1 MKQDK
6 FLRKLK
12 PDDHPKMR
20 ATKDC
25 SMNKPSRPVYSRGLP
40 LRSPWGRGG
49 VFVLLA
55 SLFISLIIFLFPA
68 HSSAFTKKSS
78 KVLPTLQ
85 LSVGFEDD
93 SRVNYWT
100 RVQVVLGNKGSNF
113 SGVLS
118 VTTYSGPSRQ
128 FVPSSTLSW
137 GYQSPVVLPHG
148 VQKHINFN
156 IPFYETPAEPQ
167 GIIATLSDDKGKV
180 VTTQTATPFILHS
193 DSLLI
198 GILSDYTAESPEFSS
213 LSKVAL
219 PDPERS
225 VELATLNASTMPD
238 VAEVLDNF
246 DVIVLDNF
254 PMSTLNHA
262 QLNALQTWINRGG
275 SFIVIGG
282 PDWQRTLDALP
293 PQLLPVNVQG
303 TGMLPP
309 ATRVLPIG
317 SPTIAETGQTAASD
331 SLPQSISISTAT
343 LPANNDMRRQTFSNF
358 ETVLGT
364 ASNPL
369 IVQAHQG
376 QGIVCYVAF
385 DPAVAPLTN
394 WIGTIALW
402 KGLLLRTLGDQS
414 LLPASAPTYSGGPG
428 QSILRGGLFQILQPG
443 TPFPAWILLI
453 LLLGYIIVLGPIRF
467 FYVLLTSKGDRRKRA
482 YWNWRIIGSSIIVFS
497 FLTYSF
503 VYLQK
508 RPVINSISVIQ
519 LNQGSNTT
527 HITNFYSTF
536 IPDNGNI
543 LIHVP
548 AKSLTQ
554 PITNTFLQSDAG
566 IPDVDQNDSIGVG
579 QNETNINIP
588 NASPWTFH
596 RFVSETDQ
604 KLQGSLSSSLV
615 LYNGT
620 LTGTV
625 TNTLGT
631 DVNDVYILLN
641 HSFSYIGNLPAQQ
654 TRHIASSLNSSAMNS
669 GSTLAD
675 QIAESNRLP
684 VPFFPFAH
692 GSQPKNDFQLH
703 LAILSALSGEGM
715 NYIPCGGPCSSNAI
729 AGKHS
734 IIAPLSGR
742 SKLIPFDG
750 NDPLLLTG
758 SQATLIGWANNRIDT
773 TSNVTVNGASAS
785 GTFEDFI
792 QAPLNIDLSQSSSIP
807 PGLVYGQVIN
817 AQGNE
822 EQMISPGIYTINTG
836 SITFEFALPTGG
848 ISQVNN
854 LRISLPK
861 IMQLTGINQVSA
873 RLYNWNTHS
882 WDVIT
887 INQNSFTTTNS
898 KAYTSSDGRV
908 LLQVINQNASQG
920 ILYFGRPSLSL
931 NDAVN

>member
-1 MKQDK
+1 
-6 FLRKLK
+6 
-12 PDDHPKMR
+12 
-20 ATKDC
+20 
-25 SMNKPSRPVYSRGLP
+25 
-40 LRSPWGRGG
+40 
-49 VFVLLA
+49 
-55 SLFISLIIFLFPA
+55 
-68 HSSAFTKKSS
+68 
-78 KVLPTLQ
+78 
-85 LSVGFEDD
+85 
-93 SRVNYWT
+93 
-100 RVQVVLGNKGSNF
+100 
-113 SGVLS
+113 
-118 VTTYSGPSRQ
+118 
-128 FVPSSTLSW
+128 
-137 GYQSPVVLPHG
+137 
-148 VQKHINFN
+148 
-156 IPFYETPAEPQ
+156 
-167 GIIATLSDDKGKV
+167 
-180 VTTQTATPFILHS
+180 
-193 DSLLI
+193 
-198 GILSDYTAESPEFSS
+198 
-213 LSKVAL
+213 
-219 PDPERS
+219 
-225 VELATLNASTMPD
+225 MPD
-238 VAEVLDNF
+238 MAEVLENF

-254 PMSTLNHA
+254 NTSTLNHA

-282 PDWQRTLDALP
+282 SDWQRTLSSLP
-293 PQLLPVNVQG
+293 PQLLPVNVQSTG
-303 TGMLPP
+303 TLPP
-309 ATRVLPIG
+309 ATQVLPIG
-317 SPTIAETGQTAASD
+317 SPTIAETSQKAASD

-343 LPANNDMRRQTFSNF
+343 LPAINDIRRQAFSNF

-376 QGIVCYVAF
+376 QGVVCYLAF
-385 DPAVAPLTN
+385 DPAVAPFIN

-414 LLPASAPTYSGGPG
+414 LLPAQAPTYSGGPG

-453 LLLGYIIVLGPIRF
+453 LLLGYIVVLGPIRF
-467 FYVLLTSKGDRRKRA
+467 FYVLYASKGDRRKRA
-482 YWNWRIIGSSIIVFS
+482 YLNWRIIVSCIIVFS

-543 LIHVP
+543 QIHVP

-554 PITNTFLQSDAG
+554 PIINTYLQSDPVISDA
-566 IPDVDQNDSIGVG
+566 DQNVSIGIE

-596 RFVSETDQ
+596 RFVSEADQ
-604 KLQGSLSSSLV
+604 ELQGGLSSSLV
-615 LYNGT
+615 LHNGT

-631 DVNDVYILLN
+631 DLNDVYILMN
-641 HSFSYIGNLPAQQ
+641 HSFAYIGNLPARQ
-654 TRHIASSLNSSAMNS
+654 TRHITSSLNSSTIHS

-675 QIAESNRLP
+675 QIAESNHLP

-715 NYIPCGGPCSSNAI
+715 NYIPCGGLCSTNAI

-734 IIAPLSGR
+734 IIALSGT
-742 SKLIPFDG
+742 SKLIQFDG

-773 TSNVTVNGASAS
+773 SSNVTVNGASAS
-785 GTFEDFI
+785 GTFEDLI
-792 QAPLNIDLSQSSSIP
+792 QAPLNIDLSQSSSLP
-807 PGLVYGQVIN
+807 PGLIYGQVIN
-817 AQGNE
+817 AQGKE
-822 EQMISPGIYTINTG
+822 EQTISPGIYTINMG

-861 IMQLTGINQVSA
+861 IMHLTGINQVSA